1 MAEAMEERAR
11 EGVIE
16 ARVYCVSRR
25 SVKSDVPEYVL
36 SRRSPGLKNKA
47 PSSLASGERGMSRRA
62 AGIGGTGEL
71 PIILL

>member
-1 MAEAMEERAR
+1 MD
-11 EGVIE
+11 

-36 SRRSPGLKNKA
+36 SRRSPGLKKRA

-62 AGIGGTGEL
+62 AGIGGTM
-71 PIILL
+71 LL